1 MKLTVQT
8 LTTHSCVVPIID
20 TGLTSSPQDHSY
32 GRFYSNEYDFLSELM
47 LFGNTE
53 SELYFAVVNG
63 NCVNYSSP
71 RSRVHPT
78 VHMTSS

>member
-1 MKLTVQT
+1 MKLTVRT

-20 TGLTSSPQDHSY
+20 TGLTSSSQDHSY

>member
-20 TGLTSSPQDHSY
+20 TGLSSSSQDHSY
-32 GRFYSNEYDFLSELM
+32 GRFYSNVYDFLSEFM

-53 SELYFAVVNG
+53 SELYFVVVNS

-71 RSRVHPT
+71 RSGVHPT
-78 VHMTSS
+78 VRMTSS

>member
-20 TGLTSSPQDHSY
+20 TGLSSSSQDHSY
-32 GRFYSNEYDFLSELM
+32 GRFYSNEYDFLSEFM

-53 SELYFAVVNG
+53 SELYFVVVNS
-63 NCVNYSSP
+63 NRVNYSSP
-71 RSRVHPT
+71 RSGVHPT
-78 VHMTSS
+78 VRMTSS